1 MLVGKKENMKI
12 SFVAIVSMVL
22 IFAIVEYQLQYAD
35 GIDSSSTICINGKC
49 ITKVCPENEPCR
61 TIGDNST
68 SSSNDNSTR
77 DRDNITS
84 SIPLRTI

>member
-1 MLVGKKENMKI
+1 MKI

-49 ITKVCPENEPCR
+49 ITKVCPEMNHVELSEITRLAAPK
-61 TIGDNST
+61 TILLG
-68 SSSNDNSTR
+68 
-77 DRDNITS
+77 IG
-84 SIPLRTI
+84 IILRHLFLY